1 MFAAPTTTAKKPDA
15 GNLTIRLFGAFE
27 ALRNGEAL
35 PELRLRSGEA
45 LLAFLAL
52 HPDQT
57 LRATSLAQ
65 TFWSEQAIEE
75 GEIEKALASL
85 RQSVRQLRQTL
96 GAEGSRIETTNGT
109 VLFRAEGVFIDTI
122 AFEQALAQGDR
133 DSMEWAVALYKGA
146 LLEGWEEAWVV
157 RLRERYRD
165 LYVNALRQ
173 LAEKAHSERTYTAAA
188 RYLRRLVIEMPKFE
202 TAWRQLMEALTDGG
216 ERLEAMNV
224 YLHYRDYLY
233 RHGRLE
239 PPAEMTALYQRLQER
254 PAHVAVELSPDFT
267 GYEPVGGAVPL
278 QSPFYIRRAADGE
291 FNAAIARRDAIV
303 LVKGP
308 RQIGKSSLLVRGL
321 DQARQT
327 GARLILTDLQKLAA
341 ADFETADTFFL
352 ALAQWISDQMEL
364 DLSPRQTWNPDRAP
378 GANFERFLRREVLN
392 RAETPVVWGLDE
404 VDRLFPCPYHND
416 VFGLF
421 RSWYN
426 ERSFDPEGP
435 FSRLTLAMA
444 YATEAH
450 LFITDLN
457 QSPFNVGTRVMLD
470 DLTFEQVSDLN
481 RLYGTPLSDREEVA
495 RLFDLLGGHPYLVRR
510 ALHEMKARGLD
521 ITAIEAQAERDD
533 GIFGDHLERMLL
545 ALRQDVDLMEVVRS
559 LLQGQEC
566 PSTENFYRLRSAGVM
581 VGDTPSDMHPR
592 CRLYTLYLT
601 RNLL

>member
-1 MFAAPTTTAKKPDA
+1 MFSSPAATEKKTAA
-15 GNLTIRLFGAFE
+15 CALTIRLFGAFE
-27 ALRNGEAL
+27 ALRSGEAM

-52 HPDQT
+52 HHDQA

-65 TFWSEQAIEE
+65 TFWPEQAIED
-75 GEIEKALASL
+75 GEIEKALSSL

-96 GAEGSRIETTNGT
+96 AAEGSRIETTNGT
-109 VLFRAEGVFIDTI
+109 VLFRAEGVFIDAI
-122 AFEQALAQGDR
+122 AFEQVVAQGDR
-133 DSMEWAVALYKGA
+133 EALERAVALYKGA
-146 LLEGWEEAWVV
+146 LLEEWEEVWVV
-157 RLRERYRD
+157 RLRARYRD
-165 LYVNALRQ
+165 LYGNALRQ
-173 LAEKAHSERTYTAAA
+173 LADKAVAERHYTAAA
-188 RYLRRLVIEMPKFE
+188 RYLRRLVIEMPKLE
-202 TAWRQLMEALTDGG
+202 TAWRQLMETLTEGG

-254 PAHVAVELSPDFT
+254 PAHVAVELSPDFS

-278 QSPFYIRRAADGE
+278 QSPFYIRRTADGE
-291 FNAAIARRDAIV
+291 FNAAIARRDTIV

-308 RQIGKSSLLVRGL
+308 RQIGKTSLLVRGL
-321 DQARQT
+321 DQARQA

-352 ALAQWISDQMEL
+352 ALAQWITDQLEL
-364 DLSPRQTWNPDRAP
+364 DVSPRQTWNPDRAS

-392 RAETPVVWGLDE
+392 RAETPVAWGLDE
-404 VDRLFPCPYHND
+404 VDRLFPCAYHND

-421 RSWYN
+421 RAWYN
-426 ERSFDPEGP
+426 ERSFDPTGP

-457 QSPFNVGTRVMLD
+457 QSPFNVGTRVTLD
-470 DLTFEQVSDLN
+470 DLTCAQVSELN
-481 RLYGTPLSDREEVA
+481 QLYGSPLARREEII

-510 ALHEMKARGLD
+510 ALHEMKTRGLD
-521 ITAIEAQAERDD
+521 LATIEAQAERDD
-533 GIFGDHLERMLL
+533 GLFGDHLERMLV
-545 ALRQDVDLMEVVRS
+545 ALRQDPGLLETVRN
-559 LLQGQEC
+559 LLRGQDS
-566 PSTENFYRLRSAGVM
+566 PSAENFYRLRSAGIT
-581 VGDTPSDMHPR
+581 VGDTPADMHLR

-601 RNLL
+601 RSLL